1 MFGVAITTSSICV
14 GSRCPWVRAGVGV
27 VATQNV
33 TLPSI
38 GPMVLDRLEQG
49 EHAQQALDQVL
60 SGPVERDY
68 RQVTVIDAG
77 GRTAHFSG
85 VNTLGT
91 NAVSVGDNCV
101 AAGNLL
107 KSESL
112 PEVMKQSFESNAR
125 MHLAPRL
132 LTALEAGLV
141 DAGGEMGPV
150 HSAALLVADKTPWP
164 LVDLRVDWD
173 DENPI
178 TGLWSL
184 WRAYEPEMADYV
196 TRALDPSSAP
206 SYGVPGDE

>member
-68 RQVTVIDAG
+68 RQVTVIDVG